1 MTYENRHRTAPRPA
15 LAARV
20 VVVSLLLL
28 AAGLGGCATNPAT
41 GGRDIVLMSE
51 EKEVQIGRAAHPQI
65 LRQYRVYNDAA
76 LQDYVERI
84 GNELADLSDRP
95 NLQYTFTVL
104 DSEEVNAFAL
114 PGGYIYLTRGILSY
128 LNSEAELAAVLG
140 HEIAHVTARHAVRQH
155 RSQALLGMLGTVAGA
170 ASGVAGSTLTNV
182 LGGALVSGYGRD
194 MELEADTYGAV
205 YMARAGYPTDSV
217 LEVIGVLKDQELFEI
232 ERAQAEERDPRV
244 YHGLFASHPDADKR
258 LREAVKAADKIE
270 SQGTKG
276 ERRNEFL
283 AYVDGMAF
291 GRIKAGG
298 VVRDQEFRHGGLGIG
313 LRFPLGWK
321 IDDAPGRLTA
331 LSPDGNGV
339 LVMTAQ
345 PVKERLSP
353 VDILRDKIGIDSVEE
368 GRAVSPD
375 GLNGYTA
382 IAPNA
387 NSPFGPRP
395 VRYAVVRHQD
405 RAFVF
410 AGATRS
416 AESRT
421 KIDGKFMTTIKS
433 LRLLDDKSA
442 RSSRPGVVR
451 VIEANAGTTMRVL
464 AAASPLDE
472 YAEQRLRLL
481 NGMYPEGE
489 PVPGQKIKIID

>member
-1 MTYENRHRTAPRPA
+1 MTHISHRPCRARASSAAALLVLTAA
-15 LAARV
+15 TL
-20 VVVSLLLL
+20 
-28 AAGLGGCATNPAT
+28 LGGCASNPAT
-41 GGRDIVLMSE
+41 GGRDLVLMSE

-76 LQDYVERI
+76 LQEYVQRL
-84 GNELADLSDRP
+84 GNELADRSDRP
-95 NLQYTFTVL
+95 NLKYTFTVL

-114 PGGYIYLTRGILSY
+114 PGGYIYITRGILSY

-155 RSQALLGMLGTVAGA
+155 RSRSLLGALGTIAGA
-170 ASGVAGSTLTNV
+170 AGGAAGSTLTNA

-194 MELEADTYGAV
+194 MELEADEYGAV
-205 YMARAGYPTDSV
+205 YMARVGYPTDAV
-217 LEVIGVLKDQELFEI
+217 LNVLGILKDQELFEI
-232 ERAQAEERDPRV
+232 ERAKEEEREPRV
-244 YHGLFASHPDADKR
+244 YHGVYSSHPDADKR
-258 LREAVKAADKIE
+258 LREAVKAADRIE
-270 SQGTKG
+270 TQAT
-276 ERRNEFL
+276 RDVNRDEFL
-283 AYVDGMAF
+283 RYIDGMAF

-298 VVRDQEFRHGGLGIG
+298 VVRDQEFRHGALGIG

-331 LSPDGNGV
+331 VSPDGNGLLV
-339 LVMTAQ
+339 LTAQ

-353 VDILRDKIGIDSVEE
+353 VDILRDKIGISDVEE

-375 GLNGYTA
+375 GLNGFTA

-416 AESRT
+416 AEART

-433 LRLLDDKSA
+433 LRLLDEKSA
-442 RSSRPGVVR
+442 RSARPGVIR

-464 AAASPLDE
+464 AAASPLDQ
-472 YAEQRLRLL
+472 YAEQQLRLM